1 MNMSQ
6 NISRRDFSKLLVSG
20 VAGSALGIFGGAKP
34 AFAAKNR
41 VVVIGGGFGGAS
53 AAKYLKKLDPSLAV
67 TLVEPKETFFT
78 CPFSNWVLGGLKT
91 MQDIGQTYAVLKNRY
106 GINVLV
112 DSAVAVDAAKGTVK
126 LKSGAVLSYD
136 RLIVSPGIDFKWG
149 AVEGYSEQAANTK
162 MPHAYQA
169 GPQTELLLKQL
180 LAMKDGG
187 KVLICPP
194 GNPFRCPP
202 GPYERASLIA
212 YYLKE
217 KKPKSKVIILDA
229 KEKFSKQALFKK
241 GWEKRYPGMIEWRAG
256 TTGGK
261 VTKVD
266 PASMTVFTEFG
277 QEKGDVVNIIPPQ
290 QAGKIAI
297 DAGLTD
303 ASGWCPVN
311 PVTFESTMHPGIH
324 VIGDACIAGA
334 MPKSGFAASSQG
346 KVAAAS
352 IVRLFQGKVPAPPS
366 LVNTCYSLIG
376 PGYGISVA
384 GVYKLSAEGIVEIPN
399 SGGLTPIDADDDQL
413 NEEASFARGWYNNIV
428 QDIWG

>member
-1 MNMSQ
+1 MSQ